1 MTKEKPPYEP
11 KWMKYRATSQ
21 ARRHIAEFITDNSE
35 HLSEW
40 LQRVAYGIPK
50 ANAEGEILR
59 DADGSIIYLVKPD
72 PFSAI
77 KAVSDLAEYHLPR
90 LTRQD
95 VAVVGKIEHQHLEP
109 GQMNSEQLQRALL
122 EQFGLGPQP
131 EGEIIDVEVVREPV
145 PVVPDWL
152 K

>member
-1 MTKEKPPYEP
+1 MPKEKVPYEP
-11 KWMKYRATSQ
+11 KWMKHRATSQ

-35 HLSEW
+35 HLGEW

-50 ANAEGEILR
+50 TNAEGEILR
-59 DADGSIIYLVKPD
+59 DVDGSIIYVVKPD

-95 VAVVGKIEHQHLEP
+95 IAVAARVEHQHLEP
-109 GQMNSEQLQRALL
+109 GQMNANQLQAELFRS
-122 EQFGLGPQP
+122 LGIGQQP
-131 EGEIIDVEVVREPV
+131 IEGEIIDVTPEPADQ
-145 PVVPDWL
+145 PDWL